1 MILLVT
7 FSHNGCLP
15 MSPSVDKKKKVGGG
29 LGGTVVGAGVLAR
42 EILNLSQCHVIL
54 HFTIILTST
63 QE

>member
-15 MSPSVDKKKKVGGG
+15 MSPSVEKKKVGGG
-29 LGGTVVGAGVLAR
+29 LGGTVGGDR
-42 EILNLSQCHVIL
+42 RPWHEKFLNLSQCHVIL